1 MQYKRGV
8 FRKFIEQEDAMVTKK
23 ITKDLGRT
31 FPGNEE
37 FKINHETGDNRLYN
51 VLKAYSAYDPETG
64 YCQGM
69 NFISAMLIQMM
80 PDQEDAFWCLVYVMF
95 VRDWRSI
102 FSNDSERI
110 NQMISD
116 TEAYLR
122 RNHRQVS
129 AHLQGQT
136 IATIGSC
143 FSS

>member
-1 MQYKRGV
+1 
-8 FRKFIEQEDAMVTKK
+8 
-23 ITKDLGRT
+23 
-31 FPGNEE
+31 
-37 FKINHETGDNRLYN
+37 

-69 NFISAMLIQMM
+69 NFISGMLVQMM

-116 TEAYLR
+116 LEAYLH
-122 RNHRQVS
+122 RNSRTVA
-129 AHLQGQT
+129 AHLQR
-136 IATIGSC
+136 
-143 FSS
+143 

>member
-1 MQYKRGV
+1 
-8 FRKFIEQEDAMVTKK
+8 MVTKK

-37 FKINHETGDNRLYN
+37 FKIKPETGDNRLYN

-122 RNHRQVS
+122 RNHR
-129 AHLQGQT
+129 
-136 IATIGSC
+136 
-143 FSS
+143 